1 MEKKTTKGDRRNR
14 KLILHSETLR
24 TLTSTE
30 LQQVAGGT
38 YFWYCGGTTGCTG
51 SADCCDYH

>member
-1 MEKKTTKGDRRNR
+1 MKKKAIKGERNVR
-14 KLILHSETLR
+14 KLVLHSETLR

-30 LQQVAGGT
+30 LQHAAGAT
-38 YFWYCGGTTGCTG
+38 YFWNCGGTTGCTG